1 MLPAELLDEVKRLED
16 DDKLKLLQIL
26 VDDLSLSN
34 HGYEIFGFRGNAEIA
49 GRMLEIL
56 DRQETASSPEFK

>member
-16 DDKLKLLQIL
+16 DDKLKLLQLL
-26 VDDLSLSN
+26 VDDLALSD
-34 HGYEIFGFRGNAEIA
+34 HGYEIFGFRGNADIA
-49 GRMLEIL
+49 GRMLRIL

>member
-1 MLPAELLDEVKRLED
+1 MLPVELLDEVKRLED
-16 DDKLKLLQIL
+16 DDKLKLIQIL
-26 VDDLSLSN
+26 VDDLSLSD
-34 HGYEIFGFRGNAEIA
+34 HGYEIFGFRGNAQIA